1 MPSPSLQSTLEGTKS
16 MIAVVLEP
24 LEVATRSRN
33 GSRGPSRISDY
44 RLYSLFTAAS
54 IVCTCSSVNQD
65 HVLVTYNAVYVNH
78 RSKIYWSSSSSSKL
92 NKARNIE
99 SRTHQCV
106 YTYCTHSTHIVS
118 NIKPVYWMMH
128 NMPNTSH
135 THTSHIPHVTHP
147 TRHTHPTRRD
157 LRECWLTST
166 ALNKRNNARKFWR
179 RRRERSWL
187 RSTLQLSRA
196 AHKYVASVCESSR
209 NKLTS
214 HW

>member
-65 HVLVTYNAVYVNH
+65 HVLVTYNAVYVNQ
-78 RSKIYWSSSSSSKL
+78 RSKIYWSSSSSSGKL

-118 NIKPVYWMMH
+118 NIKPVY
-128 NMPNTSH
+128 
-135 THTSHIPHVTHP
+135 
-147 TRHTHPTRRD
+147 
-157 LRECWLTST
+157 
-166 ALNKRNNARKFWR
+166 
-179 RRRERSWL
+179 
-187 RSTLQLSRA
+187 
-196 AHKYVASVCESSR
+196 
-209 NKLTS
+209 
-214 HW
+214 

>member
-65 HVLVTYNAVYVNH
+65 HVLVTYNAVYVNQ
-78 RSKIYWSSSSSSKL
+78 RSKIYWSSSSSSGKL

-118 NIKPVYWMMH
+118 NIKPVLWMMH

-135 THTSHIPHVTHP
+135 THVTHP
-147 TRHTHPTRRD
+147 TRHTHPPDGTQGSVDWLLPHSTRGTTQESSGGEEEKGADWEAHCSCQEQR
-157 LRECWLTST
+157 TST
-166 ALNKRNNARKFWR
+166 
-179 RRRERSWL
+179 
-187 RSTLQLSRA
+187 
-196 AHKYVASVCESSR
+196 
-209 NKLTS
+209 
-214 HW
+214 

>member
-1 MPSPSLQSTLEGTKS
+1 MLSLSLCNLSILEGTKS
-16 MIAVVLEP
+16 IIAIVLEP

-78 RSKIYWSSSSSSKL
+78 RSKIYWSSSSSSGKL

-118 NIKPVYWMMH
+118 NIKPVY
-128 NMPNTSH
+128 
-135 THTSHIPHVTHP
+135 
-147 TRHTHPTRRD
+147 
-157 LRECWLTST
+157 
-166 ALNKRNNARKFWR
+166 
-179 RRRERSWL
+179 
-187 RSTLQLSRA
+187 
-196 AHKYVASVCESSR
+196 
-209 NKLTS
+209 
-214 HW
+214 